1 MPAIERPLPPYMQV
15 IAHIRAQIEN
25 AELRPGDM
33 VPSDRQIAEEYG
45 ISRATAQKVLTSL
58 KAEGLVETVQ
68 G

>member
-1 MPAIERPLPPYMQV
+1 MQV

-45 ISRATAQKVLTSL
+45 ISRAT
-58 KAEGLVETVQ
+58 
-68 G
+68 